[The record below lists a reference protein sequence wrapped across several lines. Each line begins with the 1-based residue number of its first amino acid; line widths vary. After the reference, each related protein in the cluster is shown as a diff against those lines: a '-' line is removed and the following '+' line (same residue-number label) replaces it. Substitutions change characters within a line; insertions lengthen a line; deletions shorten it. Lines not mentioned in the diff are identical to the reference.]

1 MVIILFAVLA
11 CRVSLALLLVQEIKQ
26 RNRHVQ
32 VMAGVMQ
39 EAIRVDDSAAVSKEQ
54 RFRQLRGEIDAMREL
69 LEVSVKA
76 DAIDTE
82 VSVCWVSLSYNL
94 ITFWQGVSIDF
105 SHPAHVHAS
114 AGSVYRGKRRAKTLT
129 RGLKPAAAFAI
140 FAGIRQAYWVPRF
153 GSRKLKLAMPLQW
166 NVCAGG
172 RSCSVIPA

>member
-1 MVIILFAVLA
+1 MDLCRRLNTIMVIILFAVLA

-82 VSVCWVSLSYNL
+82 VSVC
-94 ITFWQGVSIDF
+94 
-105 SHPAHVHAS
+105 
-114 AGSVYRGKRRAKTLT
+114 
-129 RGLKPAAAFAI
+129 
-140 FAGIRQAYWVPRF
+140 
-153 GSRKLKLAMPLQW
+153 
-166 NVCAGG
+166 
-172 RSCSVIPA
+172 